1 MTYQTPKI
9 SIVIPMYNAEKFIET
24 TIDSVLIQTL
34 EDFELILIDDR
45 STDGTLDLIHEKYS
59 DPRIRLIP
67 SAKRGHEWNAR
78 NLGLQLARG
87 EYVYFVDHD
96 DMLLPDALENL
107 WKAVEKSDAD
117 SIHFNSYYTNIN
129 ERFSLQEVQVVQF
142 LDSIPPER
150 FVPADLE
157 WRLFQDEFTFSV
169 MAWQKLIRRKFL
181 LEHEIYFPSVW
192 ISSDSLHFF
201 AELCLARKIFVIN
214 GCGYIYRQ
222 NPTNQMRT
230 DSLKKLRYVT
240 ENFKPMLDFMEETF
254 RKNLITPISREL
266 QIRAEIDRVS
276 LICMKFA
283 AETYE
288 SGVPLEIIDSVL
300 DEQILAGFMFDSKT
314 ISTLFH
320 LAAIEQEGSE

>member
-1 MTYQTPKI
+1 
-9 SIVIPMYNAEKFIET
+9 MYNAEKFIET
-24 TIDSVLIQTL
+24 TIDSILLQTF
-34 EDFELILIDDR
+34 EDFELILIDDQ
-45 STDGTLDLIHEKYS
+45 STDQTLDVIRSRYS
-59 DPRIRLIP
+59 DPRIKLIP
-67 SAKRGHEWNAR
+67 SAKHGHEWNAR
-78 NLGLQLARG
+78 NLGLQFAMG
-87 EYVYFVDHD
+87 EYVYFADHD

-107 WKAVEKSDAD
+107 WKAVKKSDAD
-117 SIHFNSYYTNIN
+117 AIHFNSYYTNLDT
-129 ERFSLQEVQVVQF
+129 RFSLQEVQAVQF

-181 LEHEIYFPSVW
+181 LEHEIYFPPVW
-192 ISSDSLHFF
+192 ISSDSMHFF
-201 AELCLARKIFVIN
+201 AELCLARKIFVIE
-214 GCGYIYRQ
+214 GAGYIYRQ

-254 RKNLITPISREL
+254 RKDLITPISREL
-266 QIRAEIDRVS
+266 QIRAEIDRAS

-283 AETYE
+283 AEAYK
-288 SGVPLEIIDSVL
+288 SGVPLEIIDSIL
-300 DEQILAGFMFDSKT
+300 EEQILNGFMLDSKT

-320 LAAIEQEGSE
+320 LATIELEGSE

>member
-45 STDGTLDLIHEKYS
+45 STDGTLNLIRSRYKDS
-59 DPRIRLIP
+59 RIRLIP

-78 NLGLQLARG
+78 NLGLQLAHG

-117 SIHFNSYYTNIN
+117 SIHFNSYYTNIDK
-129 ERFSLQEVQVVQF
+129 RFSLQEVQVVQF

-181 LEHEIYFPSVW
+181 LEHEIYFPPVW

-266 QIRAEIDRVS
+266 QIRAEIDRAS

-283 AETYE
+283 AEAYE
-288 SGVPLEIIDSVL
+288 SGIPLEIIDSVL
-300 DEQILAGFMFDSKT
+300 DEQILEGFMFDSKT

-320 LAAIEQEGSE
+320 LAAIEQEGS